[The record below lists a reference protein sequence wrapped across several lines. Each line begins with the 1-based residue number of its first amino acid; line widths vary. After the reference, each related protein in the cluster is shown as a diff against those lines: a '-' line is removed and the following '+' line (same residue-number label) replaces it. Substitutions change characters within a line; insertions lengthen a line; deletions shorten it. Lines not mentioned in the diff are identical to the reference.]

1 MPSGMAFCFDAER
14 RESMETRIAAISLI
28 IDQPDSVETL
38 NAILHDYA
46 PYILGR
52 MGIPYR
58 EKGLNII
65 CLAVDAPLNV
75 INALTG
81 KLGRLKGV
89 SAKAV
94 YAPGEKNE

>member
-1 MPSGMAFCFDAER
+1 
-14 RESMETRIAAISLI
+14 METRIAAISLI

-46 PYILGR
+46 TYILGR

>member
-1 MPSGMAFCFDAER
+1 MGN
-14 RESMETRIAAISLI
+14 RIAAISVLVE
-28 IDQPDSVETL
+28 DPSSVEAL
-38 NAILHDYA
+38 NSLLHSYA

-65 CLAVDAPLNV
+65 CLAIDAPLDV
-75 INALTG
+75 INTLTG
-81 KLGRLKGV
+81 KLGRLNGV

-94 YAPGEKNE
+94 YSRSTN

>member
-1 MPSGMAFCFDAER
+1 
-14 RESMETRIAAISLI
+14 MENRIAAVSILVEE
-28 IDQPDSVETL
+28 PDSVEAL
-38 NAILHDYA
+38 NALLHGYA

-65 CLAVDAPLNV
+65 CVALDAPMDV

-81 KLGRLKGV
+81 RLGRLPGV

-94 YAPGEKNE
+94 CSRSAS